1 MKKFSKIIVLCLCL
15 FLVLGLLAGCGQQQ
29 SQAPSENTNQSE
41 QADQG
46 SGQQAAEEKKVLVVG
61 TSPDYPPFEFVDEN
75 NEYVGFDIAYIEEV
89 GKRLGVDIKIEAL
102 QFESLIAALKQGKI
116 DLIISCMSPTPDR
129 LKEVDFTDPYYET
142 MQAVIANPNSG
153 VEIKS
158 LDDLKN
164 YDIAV
169 QTGTTM
175 DEWATKQVQEGKL
188 KDSQVHRYSDVN
200 AGVLDLKNGRVD
212 AFLLDGPVGYE
223 KAKELGL
230 KVVLDVDLETSV
242 DPAIAVPKGSELKDK
257 LNQIIKEIK
266 EDGTLEKLENEWI
279 KLQ

>member
-1 MKKFSKIIVLCLCL
+1 MNKFSKIVVLGLCL
-15 FLVLGLLAGCGQQQ
+15 FLLIGMLAGCGQQQQ
-29 SQAPSENTNQSE
+29 SQAPSEKESQSE
-41 QADQG
+41 QG
-46 SGQQAAEEKKVLVVG
+46 SQQPAEEKKVLVVG
-61 TSPDYPPFEFVDEN
+61 TSPDYPPFEYVDEN
-75 NEYVGFDIAYIEEV
+75 NEYVGFDIAYIQEV
-89 GKRLGVDIKIEAL
+89 GKRLGMEIKIEAL

-129 LKEVDFTDPYYET
+129 LKEVDFTDTYYET
-142 MQAVIANPNSG
+142 LQAVIAKPDSG
-153 VEIKS
+153 VEVKS

-164 YDIAV
+164 YDFAV

-200 AGVLDLKNGRVD
+200 AGVLDLKNGRVQ
-212 AFLLDGPVGYE
+212 AFLMDGPVAYE

-230 KVVLDVDLETSV
+230 EVLLDVDLETSA

-266 EDGTLEKLENEWI
+266 EDGTLEKLENQWI

>member
-1 MKKFSKIIVLCLCL
+1 MKKFNKILLLGLCL
-15 FLVLGLLAGCGQQQ
+15 FLVISMIAGCGQQQ
-29 SQAPSENTNQSE
+29 SQAPAENENQSGEESQNQPAE
-41 QADQG
+41 Q
-46 SGQQAAEEKKVLVVG
+46 KKVLVVG
-61 TSPDYPPFEFVDEN
+61 TSPDYPPFEYVNEK
-75 NEYVGFDIAYIEEV
+75 NEYVGFDMAYIQEV
-89 GKRLGVDIKIEAL
+89 GKRLGVEVKIEAL

-116 DLIISCMSPTPDR
+116 DLIISCMSPTPER

-142 MQAVIANPNSG
+142 LQAVTAKPGSG
-153 VEIKS
+153 VEVKS

-164 YDIAV
+164 YDFAV

-200 AGVLDLKNGRVD
+200 AGMLDLKNGRVQ
-212 AFLLDGPVGYE
+212 AFLLDGAVAYE

-230 KVVLDVDLETSV
+230 EVVLDVDLETSV
-242 DPAIAVPKGSELKDK
+242 DPAIALPKGSEMKEK
-257 LNQIIKEIK
+257 LNEIIKEIK